1 MRIGICINTAWN
13 IYNFRRGI
21 VKALLDDGHEVVAV
35 APRDEYVH
43 RLQELGC
50 TYAELPMKVSGINPL
65 SDLLVFLRL
74 CRIISS
80 CKLDILLTYT
90 IKPNIYGS
98 LACRLIKIPVVC
110 NVSGLG
116 TVFIKR
122 TVISRVAILLYRI
135 SVGKADHVF
144 FQNDEDQELFTSKV
158 RITGNTSLLNGSG
171 VDLTQFQPRR
181 IVNSDPIFL
190 MIGRPMVE
198 KGIYE
203 YVEAARIVLQRYPN
217 CQFHLLGRW
226 DKNDKR
232 SASVNEMS
240 GWEDEGILQYLG
252 TSDNMVEMISKAD
265 VIVLPS
271 YREGT
276 PRTLLEGGAMGKVLI
291 ATDVPGCHHVVKDG
305 VNGFLAEA
313 KNAESLAAA
322 IFRYFALSQDE
333 IESMQIRSRSVIEEK
348 FDERLIIG
356 AYKEVITAM
365 HTRF

>member
-203 YVEAARIVLQRYPN
+203 YV
-217 CQFHLLGRW
+217 
-226 DKNDKR
+226 
-232 SASVNEMS
+232 
-240 GWEDEGILQYLG
+240 
-252 TSDNMVEMISKAD
+252 
-265 VIVLPS
+265 
-271 YREGT
+271 
-276 PRTLLEGGAMGKVLI
+276 
-291 ATDVPGCHHVVKDG
+291 
-305 VNGFLAEA
+305 
-313 KNAESLAAA
+313 
-322 IFRYFALSQDE
+322 
-333 IESMQIRSRSVIEEK
+333 
-348 FDERLIIG
+348 
-356 AYKEVITAM
+356 
-365 HTRF
+365 